1 MRTWPSWRGTA
12 AFLGDIKTRNFA
24 LNPGYMATTE
34 KQSFGEIIKGKK
46 PVLVDFS
53 AEWCG
58 PCKMMPP
65 ILKEVKDRLGESVTI
80 LKIDIDRNPAVA
92 SAYGIQSVPT
102 LMVFREGAVKFRQSG
117 VMQASQI
124 KSVLDGILQQHG

>member
-1 MRTWPSWRGTA
+1 
-12 AFLGDIKTRNFA
+12 
-24 LNPGYMATTE
+24 MATTE
-34 KQSFGEIIKGKK
+34 KQSFGELIKGNK

-65 ILKEVKDRLGESVTI
+65 ILKEVKDKMGESVTI
-80 LKIDIDRNPAVA
+80 LKMDIDRNPAVA

-102 LMVFREGAVKFRQSG
+102 LIVFRDGEIKFRQSG
-117 VMQASQI
+117 VMQANQL
-124 KSVLDGILQQHG
+124 KNVLEGILQQHG

>member
-1 MRTWPSWRGTA
+1 
-12 AFLGDIKTRNFA
+12 
-24 LNPGYMATTE
+24 MATTE

-65 ILKEVKDRLGESVTI
+65 ILKDVKDKMGESVTI

-102 LMVFREGAVKFRQSG
+102 LMIFRDGEIKFRQSG
-117 VMQASQI
+117 VMQANQL
-124 KSVLDGILQQHG
+124 KMVLDGILQQG

>member
-1 MRTWPSWRGTA
+1 METSEKKS
-12 AFLGDIKTRNFA
+12 FSDIIS
-24 LNPGYMATTE
+24 G
-34 KQSFGEIIKGKK
+34 SK

-65 ILKEVKDRLGESVTI
+65 ILKEVKDKLGEQVTI

-92 SAYGIQSVPT
+92 EAYRIQSVPT
-102 LMVFREGAVKFRQSG
+102 LIVFRDGQVKWRQSG
-117 VMQASQI
+117 VTRADQLKAVLE
-124 KSVLDGILQQHG
+124 SVL

>member
-1 MRTWPSWRGTA
+1 
-12 AFLGDIKTRNFA
+12 
-24 LNPGYMATTE
+24 MATTE
-34 KQSFGEIIKGKK
+34 NQSFGEIIKGNK

-65 ILKEVKDRLGESVTI
+65 ILKEVKDKMGETVTI
-80 LKIDIDRNPAVA
+80 LKMDIDRNPAVA

-102 LMVFREGAVKFRQSG
+102 LIVFREGQIKWRQSG
-117 VMQASQI
+117 VTRADQL
-124 KSVLDGILQQHG
+124 KYVLDGILQQG

>member
-1 MRTWPSWRGTA
+1 MGIA
-12 AFLGDIKTRNFA
+12 AFLPGMPVLMKTRNFVSNRA
-24 LNPGYMATTE
+24 FMEATQ
-34 KQSFGEIIKGKK
+34 KQSFGELIKGDK

-65 ILKEVKDRLGESVTI
+65 ILKEVKDKMGERVTI
-80 LKIDIDRNPAVA
+80 LKMDIDRNPAVA

-102 LMVFREGAVKFRQSG
+102 LMVFRHGQIKFRQSG
-117 VMQASQI
+117 VMRAEQI
-124 KSVLDGILQQHG
+124 RTVLDGILQQA